1 MIHAP
6 FFLKPAGKDYLWGG
20 TRLKDDFSKETDL
33 DILAETWEC
42 STHPDGPS
50 TVASGPFKGRALID
64 VLKENPD
71 FIGTHP
77 QMEKENGLPVLVK
90 FIDAKNDL
98 SVQVHPDDEYA
109 RIHENGSYGKSEMWY
124 VVEAAKDAKLI
135 YGFRTDIDKKT
146 IEKAL
151 QEERLEHYLLSIPVN
166 KGDVFF
172 IPAGQVHAILSGC
185 LIAEV
190 QESSNITYRLY
201 DYNRVDKNGNKRELH
216 IEKALDVI
224 NLKGSS
230 KPDQPMHVFR
240 FREGVMIEKLYE
252 CKYFNVEKV
261 FLDTQRCRRHAR
273 FKTRTNSFRVL
284 LCIEGCGTI
293 SWKDESGNETRMDF
307 FRGDCIFVP
316 ADSVEYW
323 AHGKAELLR
332 IGC

>member
-1 MIHAP
+1 MIHEP
-6 FFLKPAGKDYLWGG
+6 FFLKPAEKDYLWGG
-20 TRLKDDFSKETDL
+20 TRLKDDFSKETEL
-33 DILAETWEC
+33 DPLAETWEC

-50 TVASGPFKGRALID
+50 TVASGPFKGKALID

-77 QMEKENGLPVLVK
+77 KLQSENGLPVLVK

-109 RIHENGSYGKSEMWY
+109 KINENGSFGKSEMWY
-124 VVEAAKDAKLI
+124 VVEAAKNAKLI

-146 IEKAL
+146 VIKAL
-151 QEERLEHYLLSIPVN
+151 EEERLEHYLLSIPVN

-190 QESSNITYRLY
+190 QESSNLTYRLY
-201 DYNRVDKNGNKRELH
+201 DYNRIDKNGNKRELH

-230 KPDQPMHVFR
+230 KPEQPMHVFR
-240 FREGVMIEKLYE
+240 FREGVMIEKLYD

-261 FLDTQRCRRHAR
+261 FLDTQRCRKHAR
-273 FKTRTNSFRVL
+273 FKTRKNSFRVL

-293 SWKDESGNETRMDF
+293 SWNDESGNETRMDF

-316 ADSVEYW
+316 ADSVEYK

>member
-1 MIHAP
+1 MIHEP
-6 FFLKPAGKDYLWGG
+6 FFLKPAEKDYIWGG

-33 DILAETWEC
+33 EILAETWEC
-42 STHPDGPS
+42 STHPDGHS
-50 TVASGPFKGRALID
+50 IVSSGPFAGKALID
-64 VLKENPD
+64 VLKAYPE
-71 FIGTHP
+71 FVGTHP
-77 QMEKENGLPVLVK
+77 KMENGLPILVK

-124 VVEAAKDAKLI
+124 VVEAAKDARLI

-146 IEKAL
+146 VEKAL
-151 QEERLEHYLLSIPVN
+151 SEDSLEHYLLSVPVK

-172 IPAGQVHAILSGC
+172 IPAGQVHAICKGC

-190 QESSNITYRLY
+190 QESSNLTYRLY

-216 IEKALDVI
+216 IEKALDVM

-230 KPDQPMHVFR
+230 KPEQPMRVFR
-240 FREGVMIEKLYE
+240 FRKGIMIEKLYQ

-261 FLDTQRCRRHAR
+261 FLDTQRCRDHAH
-273 FKTRTNSFRVL
+273 FKTRANSFRVI
-284 LCIEGCGTI
+284 LCIEGCGTLM
-293 SWKDESGNETRMDF
+293 WDDESGHEKKMDF
-307 FRGDCIFVP
+307 FRGDCIFIP
-316 ADSVEYW
+316 ADSVEYR
-323 AHGKAELLR
+323 AHGKAEVLR